1 MTLSNETIASLVRPD
16 SVHKRVYTDPEIFE
30 LEMQRIYGQAWIY
43 VGHESQI
50 KQPGD
55 YHTTRLGNQD
65 VVMVRASDG
74 KIYVLYNRCAH
85 KGAKVVP
92 DGDGS
97 TGKFFRCPYHA
108 WTFKL
113 DGTHLS
119 APLRNGLQNTRFD
132 PKDPEFSMRRV
143 ARVSVY
149 RGFVFA
155 SQAEQG
161 PDLETFLNGVKSSID
176 NLCDRSPTGE
186 IEVAGGVF
194 RVLQRSNWKV
204 FYENLHDTMHA
215 PVTHESSVVSARS
228 QAEELGTLPFEL
240 LIMEGNGEPYEF
252 WEKLELRAYENGHGY
267 MEGIFDPAAAE
278 RDPVSSAHFAALTE
292 AYGETRARE
301 ILGMNRHN
309 TVIYGSGSPHT
320 VFQQFRVIR
329 PLTVDRTLV
338 EIQLF
343 KLKGA
348 PEGVF
353 NRALTYANV
362 INSPS
367 SNVMPDDVEVY
378 ARCQEGNLTRGGD
391 WVSMHRYAGTD
402 REVEDGYV
410 SINGTSELPMRN
422 QFVAWKKFMLSIAT
436 DPRPLGSEV
445 ADDPAGCSGTCESS
459 ASDDAGTPITLHRP
473 ANQGVA

>member
-1 MTLSNETIASLVRPD
+1 MSLTNASLAGLVRPD
-16 SVHKRVYTDPEIFE
+16 SVHKRVYTDPAIFA
-30 LEMQRIYGQAWIY
+30 LEMERIYGRAWIY
-43 VGHESQI
+43 VGHESQV
-50 KQPGD
+50 KTPGD
-55 YHTTRLGNQD
+55 YHTTRIGDQD
-65 VVMVRASDG
+65 VVMVRAQDG
-74 KIYVLYNRCAH
+74 QVHVVYNRCPH
-85 KGAKVVP
+85 KGAKLVA

-119 APLRNGLQNTRFD
+119 APLRNGLQNTCFD
-132 PKDPEFSMRRV
+132 PKHPDFSMRRV
-143 ARVSVY
+143 ARVDSY

-155 SQAEQG
+155 SQAADG
-161 PDLETFLNGVKSSID
+161 PDLKTFLNGVASSID
-176 NLCDRSPTGE
+176 NLCDRSPVGE
-186 IEVAGGVF
+186 VEVTGGVF

-215 PVTHESSVVSARS
+215 PVTHESSVVSARA
-228 QAEELGTLPFEL
+228 QADELGAMPFEL
-240 LIMEGNGEPYEF
+240 LIVDGNGEPYEF
-252 WEKLELRAYENGHGY
+252 WEKLELRAYEYGHGY

-278 RDPVSSAHFAALTE
+278 RDPVSHAHFTTLAE
-292 AYGETRARE
+292 VHGETRARQ

-329 PLTVDRTLV
+329 PIAVDQTLV

-343 KLKGA
+343 RLKGA
-348 PEGVF
+348 PDAVF
-353 NRALTYANV
+353 DRALSYANV

-378 ARCQEGNLTRGGD
+378 ARCQQGNNTRGGE

-402 REVEDGYV
+402 RAVEDGYV

-422 QFVAWKKFMLSIAT
+422 QFAAWHRFML
-436 DPRPLGSEV
+436 
-445 ADDPAGCSGTCESS
+445 DDSGPA
-459 ASDDAGTPITLHRP
+459 AGPTTKQPNGGQ
-473 ANQGVA
+473 A

>member
-1 MTLSNETIASLVRPD
+1 MSVTNETLAGLVRPD
-16 SVHKRVYTDPEIFE
+16 SVHKRLYTDPAIFA
-30 LEMQRIYGQAWIY
+30 LEMERIYGRAWIY
-43 VGHESQI
+43 VGHESQV
-50 KQPGD
+50 KTAGD
-55 YHTTRLGNQD
+55 YHTTRIGDQD

-74 KIYVLYNRCAH
+74 TIHVIYNRCPH

-97 TGKFFRCPYHA
+97 VGKFFRCPYHA
-108 WTFKL
+108 WTFRH

-119 APLRNGLQNTRFD
+119 APLRNGLQNTCFD
-132 PKDPEFSMRRV
+132 PKHPDFSMRRV
-143 ARVSVY
+143 ARVDSY

-155 SQAEQG
+155 SQSNDG
-161 PDLETFLNGVKSSID
+161 PDLRTFLNGVVSSID
-176 NLCDRSPTGE
+176 NLCDRSPVGE
-186 IEVAGGVF
+186 VEVTGGVF

-215 PVTHESSVVSARS
+215 PVTHESSVVSARA
-228 QAEELGTLPFEL
+228 QAAEMGAMPFEL
-240 LIMEGNGEPYEF
+240 LIMDGNGEPYEF
-252 WEKLELRAYENGHGY
+252 WEKLELRAYAYGHGY

-278 RDPVSSAHFAALTE
+278 RDSVSSAHFAVLAE
-292 AYGETRARE
+292 VYGEERARR

-329 PLTVDRTLV
+329 PIAVDRTLV

-343 KLKGA
+343 RLKGA
-348 PEGVF
+348 PDAVF
-353 NRALTYANV
+353 DRALTYANV

-378 ARCQEGNLTRGGD
+378 ARCQEGNQTRGGE

-402 REVEDGYV
+402 RATDDGFV

-422 QFVAWKKFMLSIAT
+422 QFAAWKHFMVDEAAPT
-436 DPRPLGSEV
+436 ARTREG
-445 ADDPAGCSGTCESS
+445 
-459 ASDDAGTPITLHRP
+459 DA
-473 ANQGVA
+473 

>member
-1 MTLSNETIASLVRPD
+1 MSVTNETLAGLVRPD
-16 SVHKRVYTDPEIFE
+16 SVHKRLYTDPAIFT
-30 LEMQRIYGQAWIY
+30 LEMERIYGRAWIY
-43 VGHESQI
+43 VGHESQV
-50 KQPGD
+50 KTAGD
-55 YHTTRLGNQD
+55 YHTTRIGDQD

-74 KIYVLYNRCAH
+74 TIHVIYNRCPH

-97 TGKFFRCPYHA
+97 VGKFFRCPYHA
-108 WTFKL
+108 WTFRH

-119 APLRNGLQNTRFD
+119 APLRNGLQNTCFD
-132 PKDPEFSMRRV
+132 PKHPDFSMRRV
-143 ARVSVY
+143 ARVDSY

-155 SQAEQG
+155 SQSNDG
-161 PDLETFLNGVKSSID
+161 PDLRTFLNGVVSSID
-176 NLCDRSPTGE
+176 NLCDRSPVGE
-186 IEVAGGVF
+186 VEVTGGVF

-215 PVTHESSVVSARS
+215 PVTHESSVVSARA
-228 QAEELGTLPFEL
+228 QAAEMGAMPFEL
-240 LIMEGNGEPYEF
+240 LIMDGNGEPYEF
-252 WEKLELRAYENGHGY
+252 WEKLELRAYAYGHGY

-278 RDPVSSAHFAALTE
+278 RDSVSSAHFAVLAE
-292 AYGETRARE
+292 VYGEERARR

-329 PLTVDRTLV
+329 PIAVDRTLV

-343 KLKGA
+343 RLKGA
-348 PEGVF
+348 PDAVF
-353 NRALTYANV
+353 DRALTYANV

-378 ARCQEGNLTRGGD
+378 ARCQEGNQTRGGE
-391 WVSMHRYAGTD
+391 WVSMHRYVGTD
-402 REVEDGYV
+402 RATDDGFV

-422 QFVAWKKFMLSIAT
+422 QFAAWKRFMVDEAAPT
-436 DPRPLGSEV
+436 ARTREG
-445 ADDPAGCSGTCESS
+445 
-459 ASDDAGTPITLHRP
+459 DA
-473 ANQGVA
+473 

>member
-1 MTLSNETIASLVRPD
+1 MSVTNETLAGLVRPD
-16 SVHKRVYTDPEIFE
+16 SVHKRLYTDPAIFT
-30 LEMQRIYGQAWIY
+30 LEMERIYGRAWIY
-43 VGHESQI
+43 VGHESQV
-50 KQPGD
+50 KTAGD
-55 YHTTRLGNQD
+55 YHTTRIGDQD

-74 KIYVLYNRCAH
+74 TIHVIYNRCPH

-97 TGKFFRCPYHA
+97 VGKFFRCPYHA
-108 WTFKL
+108 WTFRH

-119 APLRNGLQNTRFD
+119 APLRNGLQNTCFD
-132 PKDPEFSMRRV
+132 PKHPDFSMRRV
-143 ARVSVY
+143 ARVDSY

-155 SQAEQG
+155 SQSNDG
-161 PDLETFLNGVKSSID
+161 PDLRTFLNGVVSSID
-176 NLCDRSPTGE
+176 NLCDRSPVGE
-186 IEVAGGVF
+186 VEVTGGVF

-215 PVTHESSVVSARS
+215 PVTHESSVVSARA
-228 QAEELGTLPFEL
+228 QAAEMGAMPFEL
-240 LIMEGNGEPYEF
+240 LIMDGNGEPYEF
-252 WEKLELRAYENGHGY
+252 WEKLELRAYAYGHGY

-278 RDPVSSAHFAALTE
+278 RDSVSSAHFAVLAE
-292 AYGETRARE
+292 VYGEERARG

-329 PLTVDRTLV
+329 PIAVDRTLV

-343 KLKGA
+343 RLKGA
-348 PEGVF
+348 PDAVF
-353 NRALTYANV
+353 DRALTYANV

-378 ARCQEGNLTRGGD
+378 ARCQEGNQTRGGE

-402 REVEDGYV
+402 RATDDGFV

-422 QFVAWKKFMLSIAT
+422 QFAAWKRFMVDEAAPT
-436 DPRPLGSEV
+436 ARTREG
-445 ADDPAGCSGTCESS
+445 
-459 ASDDAGTPITLHRP
+459 DA
-473 ANQGVA
+473 

>member
-1 MTLSNETIASLVRPD
+1 MSLNNTALAALVRPD
-16 SVHKRVYTDPEIFE
+16 SVHKCVYTDPEIFA
-30 LEMQRIYGQAWIY
+30 LEMERIYARAWIY
-43 VGHESQI
+43 VGHESQV
-50 KQPGD
+50 KSPGD
-55 YHTTRLGNQD
+55 YHTTRIGDQD
-65 VVMVRASDG
+65 VVMVRAADG
-74 KIYVLYNRCAH
+74 QIHVVYNRCPH
-85 KGAKVVP
+85 KGAKIVQ

-97 TGKFFRCPYHA
+97 TGKLFRCPYHA

-119 APLRNGLQNTRFD
+119 APLRNGLQNTCFD
-132 PKDPEFSMRRV
+132 PKHPDFSMRRV
-143 ARVSVY
+143 ARVDSY

-155 SQAEQG
+155 SQSAEG
-161 PDLETFLNGVKSSID
+161 PDLGTFLNGVTSSID
-176 NLCDRSPTGE
+176 NLCDRSPVGE
-186 IEVAGGVF
+186 VEVAGGVF

-215 PVTHESSVVSARS
+215 RVTHESSVVSARA
-228 QAEELGTLPFEL
+228 QAAETGSMPFEL
-240 LIMEGNGEPYEF
+240 MIMDGNGEPYEF
-252 WEKLELRAYENGHGY
+252 WEKLELCAYQYGHGY

-278 RDPVSSAHFAALTE
+278 RDPVSQAHFTVLAD
-292 AYGETRARE
+292 AYGSERARQ

-329 PLTVDRTLV
+329 PIAVDRTLV

-343 KLKGA
+343 RLKGA
-348 PEGVF
+348 PDAVF
-353 NRALTYANV
+353 DRALTYANV

-391 WVSMHRYAGTD
+391 WISMHRYAGTD
-402 REVEDGYV
+402 RAVEDGFV

-422 QFVAWKKFMLSIAT
+422 QFAAWKRFMI
-436 DPRPLGSEV
+436 DEV
-445 ADDPAGCSGTCESS
+445 TENRG
-459 ASDDAGTPITLHRP
+459 DA
-473 ANQGVA
+473 

>member
-1 MTLSNETIASLVRPD
+1 MSVTNETLAGLVRPD
-16 SVHKRVYTDPEIFE
+16 SVHKRLYTDPAIFA
-30 LEMQRIYGQAWIY
+30 LEMERIYGRAWIY
-43 VGHESQI
+43 VGHESQV
-50 KQPGD
+50 KTAGD
-55 YHTTRLGNQD
+55 YHTTRIGDQD

-74 KIYVLYNRCAH
+74 TIHVIYNRCPH

-97 TGKFFRCPYHA
+97 VGKFFRCPYHA
-108 WTFKL
+108 WTFRH

-119 APLRNGLQNTRFD
+119 APLRNGLQNTCFD
-132 PKDPEFSMRRV
+132 PKHPDFSMRRV
-143 ARVSVY
+143 ARVDSY

-155 SQAEQG
+155 SQSNDG
-161 PDLETFLNGVKSSID
+161 PDLRTFLNGVVSSID
-176 NLCDRSPTGE
+176 NLCDRSPVGE
-186 IEVAGGVF
+186 VEVTGGVF

-215 PVTHESSVVSARS
+215 PVTHESSVVSARA
-228 QAEELGTLPFEL
+228 QAAEMGAMPFEL
-240 LIMEGNGEPYEF
+240 LIMDGNGEPYEF
-252 WEKLELRAYENGHGY
+252 WERLELRAYAYGHGY

-278 RDPVSSAHFAALTE
+278 RDSVSSAHFAVLAE
-292 AYGETRARE
+292 VYGEERARR

-329 PLTVDRTLV
+329 PIAVDRTLV

-343 KLKGA
+343 RLKGA
-348 PEGVF
+348 PDAVF
-353 NRALTYANV
+353 DRALTYANV

-378 ARCQEGNLTRGGD
+378 ARCQEGNQTRGGE

-402 REVEDGYV
+402 RATDDGFV

-422 QFVAWKKFMLSIAT
+422 QFAAWKRFMVDEAVPT
-436 DPRPLGSEV
+436 ARTREG
-445 ADDPAGCSGTCESS
+445 
-459 ASDDAGTPITLHRP
+459 DA
-473 ANQGVA
+473 

>member
-1 MTLSNETIASLVRPD
+1 MSVTNETLAGLVRPD
-16 SVHKRVYTDPEIFE
+16 SVHKRLYTDPAIFA
-30 LEMQRIYGQAWIY
+30 LEMERIYGRAWIY
-43 VGHESQI
+43 VGHESQV
-50 KQPGD
+50 KTAGD
-55 YHTTRLGNQD
+55 YHTTRIGDQD

-74 KIYVLYNRCAH
+74 TIHVIYNRCPH

-97 TGKFFRCPYHA
+97 VGKFFRCPYHA
-108 WTFKL
+108 WTFRH

-119 APLRNGLQNTRFD
+119 APLRNGLQNTCFD
-132 PKDPEFSMRRV
+132 PKHPDFSMRRV
-143 ARVSVY
+143 ARVDSY

-155 SQAEQG
+155 SQSNDG
-161 PDLETFLNGVKSSID
+161 PDLRTFLNGVVSSID
-176 NLCDRSPTGE
+176 NLCDRSPVGE
-186 IEVAGGVF
+186 VEVTGGVF

-215 PVTHESSVVSARS
+215 PVTHESSVVSARA
-228 QAEELGTLPFEL
+228 QAAEMGAMPFEL
-240 LIMEGNGEPYEF
+240 LIMDGNGEPYEF
-252 WEKLELRAYENGHGY
+252 WEKLELRAYAYGHGY

-278 RDPVSSAHFAALTE
+278 RDSVSSAHFAVLAE
-292 AYGETRARE
+292 VCGEERARG

-329 PLTVDRTLV
+329 PIAVDRTLV

-343 KLKGA
+343 RLKGA
-348 PEGVF
+348 PDAVF
-353 NRALTYANV
+353 DRALTYANV

-378 ARCQEGNLTRGGD
+378 ARCQEGNQTRGGE

-402 REVEDGYV
+402 RATDDGFV

-422 QFVAWKKFMLSIAT
+422 QFAAWKRFMVDEAAPT
-436 DPRPLGSEV
+436 ARTREG
-445 ADDPAGCSGTCESS
+445 
-459 ASDDAGTPITLHRP
+459 DA
-473 ANQGVA
+473 

>member
-1 MTLSNETIASLVRPD
+1 MSVTNETLAGLVRPD
-16 SVHKRVYTDPEIFE
+16 SVHKRLYTDPAIFA
-30 LEMQRIYGQAWIY
+30 LEMERIYGRAWIY
-43 VGHESQI
+43 VGHESQV
-50 KQPGD
+50 KTAGD
-55 YHTTRLGNQD
+55 YHTTRIGDQD

-74 KIYVLYNRCAH
+74 TIHVIYNRCPH

-97 TGKFFRCPYHA
+97 VGKFFRCPYHA
-108 WTFKL
+108 WTFRH

-119 APLRNGLQNTRFD
+119 APLRNGLQNTCFD
-132 PKDPEFSMRRV
+132 PKHPDFSMRRV
-143 ARVSVY
+143 ARVDSY

-155 SQAEQG
+155 SQSNDG
-161 PDLETFLNGVKSSID
+161 PDLRTFLNGVVSSID
-176 NLCDRSPTGE
+176 NLCDRSPVGE
-186 IEVAGGVF
+186 VEVAGGVF

-215 PVTHESSVVSARS
+215 PVTHESSVVSARA
-228 QAEELGTLPFEL
+228 QAAEMGAMPFEL
-240 LIMEGNGEPYEF
+240 LIMDGNGEPYEF
-252 WEKLELRAYENGHGY
+252 WEKLELRAYTYGHGY

-278 RDPVSSAHFAALTE
+278 RDSVSSAHFAVLAE
-292 AYGETRARE
+292 VYGEERARR

-329 PLTVDRTLV
+329 PIAVDRTLV

-343 KLKGA
+343 RLKGA
-348 PEGVF
+348 PDAVF
-353 NRALTYANV
+353 DRALTYANV

-378 ARCQEGNLTRGGD
+378 ARCQEGNQTRGGE

-402 REVEDGYV
+402 RATDDGFV

-422 QFVAWKKFMLSIAT
+422 QFAAWKRFMVDEAAPT
-436 DPRPLGSEV
+436 ARTREG
-445 ADDPAGCSGTCESS
+445 
-459 ASDDAGTPITLHRP
+459 DA
-473 ANQGVA
+473 